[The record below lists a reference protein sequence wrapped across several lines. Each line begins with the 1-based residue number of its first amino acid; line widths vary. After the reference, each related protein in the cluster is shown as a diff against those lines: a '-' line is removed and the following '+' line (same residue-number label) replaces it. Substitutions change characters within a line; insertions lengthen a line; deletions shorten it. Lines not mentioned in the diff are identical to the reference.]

1 MRSKERKGLEQ
12 GGFFFLFVVNPRF
25 SLHHKKDSRDLTSN
39 SLSDSSIGT
48 NLDISSPDSSISAH
62 TLPNTHR
69 SGKPAESERSNV
81 MNMQVKGASS
91 DVFREEETGGPVAYT
106 ELFRRTHKRKELGDI
121 VSQRAKEVVDSYEQQ
136 LIERHGDDSSQHP
149 QFDASAWLVAT
160 GQPKKGRVFGFGI
173 GMDAGGVINSTMES
187 GCSAA
192 SYSYTQSP
200 PPPQQP
206 TELPDHYCSA
216 FIKQLDN
223 WFDRTVVP
231 ALHAMGVAFPHP
243 PLPPSPSAAD
253 FGQAVGEQANSDA
266 DVEDHETHLADD

>member
-1 MRSKERKGLEQ
+1 MCDYWDAMCDQWATQEYQARSAIATQNRAKMPEA
-12 GGFFFLFVVNPRF
+12 
-25 SLHHKKDSRDLTSN
+25 SLHTGGSITFGCHKKR
-39 SLSDSSIGT
+39 
-48 NLDISSPDSSISAH
+48 
-62 TLPNTHR
+62 
-69 SGKPAESERSNV
+69 
-81 MNMQVKGASS
+81 M
-91 DVFREEETGGPVAYT
+91 EEETGGHVAYT
-106 ELFRRTHKRKELGDI
+106 ELFHRTHKRKESGEF
-121 VSQRAKEVVDSYEQQ
+121 VSQRAKEVVESYEQQ

-160 GQPKKGRVFGFGI
+160 GQPKKGRVFGFGT
-173 GMDAGGVINSTMES
+173 GMDAGGVISSTMES

-243 PLPPSPSAAD
+243 PPPPSTAGFSQAD
-253 FGQAVGEQANSDA
+253 REQASNDA
-266 DVEDHETHLADD
+266 DGDDHESHLADD